1 MIGKHAISLII
12 CLLGS
17 VLIGFTQENKKII
30 TGEIIIAG
38 GVKADG
44 ANVFL
49 YRTKDSVLVKTGITD
64 VSGVYVLTNI
74 SAGNYYL
81 LVKYTGY
88 EETIINSVRID
99 GSKEELRLE
108 PITMTTVVANQ
119 LKEVVVSSR
128 KSFVE
133 RKADR
138 VVVNPDALISNAGTT
153 ALEVLEKAPAVQV
166 DADGNISLR
175 GRPGVLVFIDDK
187 PTYMSQQ
194 DLTAYLR
201 SLPSGDIE
209 SIEIMTNPPARYD
222 AAGNSGVINIRLK
235 KTKVS
240 GLNGAINLGYG
251 QGTYARSNNSFTLN
265 YRINKLNFFTNLSSA
280 INNTYQDLTLKRQY
294 FSTSGALQ
302 SSFTQ
307 RSFIKRMPRGFNYKA
322 GLDYYAS
329 KNLTLGVVITG
340 VANKNKEDIHNDAVI
355 RNGNGV
361 LVNTVSAHAPRNRSF
376 NNIGTNLNMSY
387 KLDGK
392 SKLLTVNADYLKY
405 SADQDNNL
413 LNIIYN
419 PDQTIAGRTNLVSD
433 LPASIE
439 ITTAQADYSQ
449 PLFKG
454 MLEAGAKTSIVRTN
468 NNAMFYDEQPN
479 GSFTLNTE
487 FSNNFKY
494 RENINAAYLT
504 YTLDRKKFSAKLGL
518 RFENTEIKGLQY
530 GTPGKPD
537 SSFTRTFNSLF
548 PTVYFS
554 HKLDTAENHLLN
566 INFGRRINR
575 PNYQDMNPFTYPL
588 DRFTLYG
595 GNPFLKPTFSYN
607 TELSYTYKRNYTFS
621 LQYSY
626 VNDLI
631 METIEQRNGVFYSRP
646 GNFGKQVSLSASLS
660 GMIPVTKWWKL
671 QLYTEVTKNK
681 FTATLYQQNLL
692 NEGTYFFVGPVNIFQ
707 INPLWSAELGGNY
720 QSSVYVG
727 QFVTIPVGSVR
738 AAVAK
743 KILKQKGTLRFS
755 VNDFLYTNQPGGNI
769 KGIQSSTANWKSY
782 LDSRVFTLSF
792 SYRFNKGKSL
802 SQRNT
807 GSSDAERGRVGG

>member
-1 MIGKHAISLII
+1 MFVNRLAGMLVYTLVVVA
-12 CLLGS
+12 
-17 VLIGFTQENKKII
+17 IGFAQDSKKII
-30 TGEIIIAG
+30 TGVVIVADG
-38 GVKADG
+38 TKADG

-49 YRTKDSVLVKTGITD
+49 YRSKDSLLVKTSITD
-64 VSGVYVLTNI
+64 ASGAFVLTNI
-74 SAGNYYL
+74 NIGNYFL
-81 LVKYTGY
+81 QVKYNGY
-88 EETIINSVRID
+88 EELIINPVNID
-99 GSKEELRLE
+99 DSKPAFNLPQISLGK
-108 PITMTTVVANQ
+108 PVANQ

-133 RKADR
+133 RKSDR

-153 ALEVLEKAPAVQV
+153 ALEVLEKAPAVQI

-222 AAGNSGVINIRLK
+222 ASGNSGVINIRLK
-235 KTKVS
+235 KSKIS
-240 GLNGAINLGYG
+240 GFNGAVNLGYG
-251 QGTYARSNNSFTLN
+251 QGTYARSNNSFSLN

-294 FSTSGALQ
+294 FSPSGILQ
-302 SSFTQ
+302 SAFTQ

-322 GLDYYAS
+322 GVDYYAN
-329 KNLTLGVVITG
+329 KNLTMGIVITG
-340 VANKNKEDIHNDAVI
+340 VSNRNKEDIKNDAVI
-355 RNGNGV
+355 SNGNGD
-361 LVNTVSAHAPRNRSF
+361 LINTVSAYAPRNRSF
-376 NNIGTNLNMSY
+376 NNIGTNLNLAY

-405 SADQDNNL
+405 RSDQDNSL
-413 LNIIYN
+413 LNIVYN
-419 PDQTIAGRTNLVSD
+419 PDQTIAGRTNLISD

-454 MLEAGAKTSIVRTN
+454 TLEAGAKTSIIRTN
-468 NNAMFYDEQPN
+468 NNALFYDEQA
-479 GSFTLNTE
+479 GGGFSLNTE

-494 RENINAAYLT
+494 EENINAAYLT
-504 YTLDRKKFSAKLGL
+504 YSIDKKRFSSKVGL
-518 RFENTEIKGLQY
+518 RYENTEIRGLQY

-537 SSFTRTFNSLF
+537 SSFKRTFNNLF
-548 PTVYFS
+548 PTFYLS
-554 HKLDTAENHLLN
+554 YKIDTAENHLLN

-588 DRFTLYG
+588 DRYTLYG

-621 LQYSY
+621 LQYSF

-631 METIEQRNGVFYSRP
+631 METIEQKNGIFYSRP
-646 GNFGKQVSLSASLS
+646 GNFGKQVSFTASIS
-660 GMIPVTKWWKL
+660 GMVPITKWWKL
-671 QLYTEVTKNK
+671 QMYTELTKNK

-692 NEGTYFFVGPVNIFQ
+692 NEGTYVYVGPVNIFQ
-707 INPLWSAELGGNY
+707 INSLWSAELGGNY

-743 KILKQKGTLRFS
+743 KILKQKGTVRFS

-769 KGIQSSTANWKSY
+769 KGIQNSTANWKSY

-802 SQRNT
+802 AQRNT

>member
-1 MIGKHAISLII
+1 MIGKKAISLMI

-17 VLIGFTQENKKII
+17 VLIGFAQENKKII
-30 TGEIIIAG
+30 TGEVIIAG

-49 YRTKDSVLVKTGITD
+49 YRAKDSVLVKTGITD
-64 VSGVYVLTNI
+64 AGGVYVLTNI
-74 SAGNYYL
+74 STGNYYL
-81 LVKYTGY
+81 LLKYTGY
-88 EETIINSVRID
+88 EEIIINSVRVD
-99 GSKEELRLE
+99 GAKEELRME
-108 PITMTTVVANQ
+108 PITMTTVVASQ

-153 ALEVLEKAPAVQV
+153 ALEVLEKAPSVQV

-251 QGTYARSNNSFTLN
+251 QGTYARSNNSFSLN

-322 GLDYYAS
+322 GVDYYAS
-329 KNLTLGVVITG
+329 KKLTLGVVITG

-355 RNGNGV
+355 RNGNGT
-361 LVNTVSAHAPRNRSF
+361 LINTVSAHAPRNRSF
-376 NNIGTNLNMSY
+376 NNIGTNLNLSY

-392 SKLLTVNADYLKY
+392 SKLLTINADYLKY
-405 SADQDNNL
+405 SADQDNSL
-413 LNIIYN
+413 LNIVYN

-454 MLEAGAKTSIVRTN
+454 TLEAGAKTSIVRTN

-494 RENINAAYLT
+494 REHINAAYLT

-537 SSFTRTFNSLF
+537 SSFTRTFNNLF

-554 HKLDTAENHLLN
+554 YKLDTAENHLLN
-566 INFGRRINR
+566 VNFGRRINR

-607 TELSYTYKRNYTFS
+607 TELSYTYKRNYTLS

-631 METIEQRNGVFYSRP
+631 METIEQRNGIFYSRP

-671 QLYTEVTKNK
+671 QLYTEVTNNK

-782 LDSRVFTLSF
+782 LDSRVFTVSF

-807 GSSDAERGRVGG
+807 GSSDTERGRVGG

>member
-1 MIGKHAISLII
+1 MARKYIFSSILFILCGLITT
-12 CLLGS
+12 S
-17 VLIGFTQENKKII
+17 AQESRKTI
-30 TGEIIIAG
+30 TGEIVTHTGI
-38 GVKADG
+38 KADG

-49 YRTKDSVLVKTGITD
+49 HRSKDSVLVKTGITD
-64 VSGVYVLTNI
+64 ANGVYVLGNI
-74 SAGNYYL
+74 STGNYYL
-81 LVKYTGY
+81 LVRFTGY
-88 EETIINSVRID
+88 AEMNIKPVVID
-99 GSKEELRLE
+99 QSKEEFKLAV
-108 PITMTTVVANQ
+108 ITLTTPVANQ
-119 LKEVVVSSR
+119 LAEVVVTGR

-133 RKADR
+133 RRSDR

-153 ALEVLEKAPAVQV
+153 ALDVLEKAPAVQV
-166 DADGNISLR
+166 DPEGAISLR
-175 GRPGVLVFIDDK
+175 GRPGVVVFIDDK

-240 GLNGAINLGYG
+240 GLNGSINLGYG
-251 QGTYARSNNSFTLN
+251 QGTYARSNNSMTLN
-265 YRINKLNFFTNLSSA
+265 YRINKLNFFTNLSHS

-294 FSTSGALQ
+294 FSTAGSLQ

-322 GLDYYAS
+322 GVDYYAN
-329 KNLTLGVVITG
+329 KKLTMGIVVTG
-340 VANKNKEDIHNDAVI
+340 VSNRNKEDIHNDAVV
-355 RNGNGV
+355 RNSNGDIA
-361 LVNTVSAHAPRNRSF
+361 NTVAAHAPRNRSF
-376 NNIGTNLNMSY
+376 DNIGTNLNLAY

-392 SKLLTVNADYLKY
+392 SKLLTFNADYLKY
-405 SADQDNNL
+405 RSDQDNSL
-413 LNIIYN
+413 LNIVYN
-419 PDQTIAGRTNLVSD
+419 PNQTIASRTNLVSD

-439 ITTAQADYSQ
+439 ITTAQLDYSQ
-449 PLFKG
+449 PFLKG
-454 MLEAGAKTSIVRTN
+454 NLEAGAKTSIIRTN
-468 NNAMFYDEQPN
+468 NNALFYDEQPN
-479 GSFTLNTE
+479 GSFVVNNE
-487 FSNNFKY
+487 FSNNFRY
-494 RENINAAYLT
+494 HENINAAYLT
-504 YTLDRKKFSAKLGL
+504 YSLEQKRFGFKLGL
-518 RFENTEIKGLQY
+518 RFENTEIKGFQY
-530 GTPGKPD
+530 GTPSRPD
-537 SSFTRTFNSLF
+537 SSFTRTFNNLF
-548 PTVYFS
+548 PTMYLS
-554 HKLDTAENHLLN
+554 YKLDTADNHVLN

-588 DRFTLYG
+588 DRYTLYG
-595 GNPFLKPTFSYN
+595 GNPFLRPTFSYN
-607 TELSYTYKRNYTFS
+607 TELSYTYKRNYTLS

-631 METIEQRNGVFYSRP
+631 METIEQRNNIFYSRP
-646 GNFGKQVSLSASLS
+646 GNFGKQVSFSASLS

-671 QLYTEVTKNK
+671 QLYTELTKNK
-681 FTATLYQQNLL
+681 FTATLYQQNLH
-692 NEGTYFFVGPVNIFQ
+692 NEGTYVFVGPVNIFQ
-707 INPLWSAELGGNY
+707 ISPLWTAELGGNY

-743 KILKQKGTLRFS
+743 KILKQKGTVRLS

-769 KGIQSSTANWKSY
+769 KGIQNSTASWKSY
-782 LDSRVFTLSF
+782 LDTRVFTLSF